1 MSIFDGIKKKIIQR
15 NDVNPI
21 HEDLKFAVSNKPR
34 ENLDRYDPF
43 VRDEQRGAPP
53 EMFRRDQQEVEN
65 FKPPRF
71 EPMDMPLERR
81 RNQFTPEPDKNS
93 LEYIINQLDAVRA
106 QNEMILKRLQ
116 NIERILNER

>member
-15 NDVNPI
+15 NDVNPM

-43 VRDEQRGAPP
+43 GRDEQKGAP
-53 EMFRRDQQEVEN
+53 EMFQRGRTEVDN

-71 EPMDMPLERR
+71 EPMDMPLERAH
-81 RNQFTPEPDKNS
+81 NQFAPGSDKSS